1 MTLANLYKNVVIKK
15 AKFLFV
21 FLLFILIA
29 FSFFFKNF
37 NLDASSDSLLLENDA
52 DLKYLREVN
61 KRYGSRD
68 FLVLTYTPKLAFDN
82 KETIINLQYFKSKI
96 EKLDWV
102 DNVITILDI
111 PLLKSSD
118 ELLIERVKNF
128 KTLSHPEID
137 KKRAFKEIIESPIYK
152 NFVISEDG
160 KTSGII
166 VYLKRDPKLSKYIKT
181 KDDFLNKKSE
191 DKFNSE
197 DKKKYKKF
205 LKEYDQYKIFYNKKN
220 HRNIVEIREVINK
233 YSEGAKIHLGG
244 IPMIADDMMSFI
256 KSDITVFGIG
266 VFLFIILTLWLIFK
280 NFKWVI
286 IPLTCCF
293 FSVAIMIGLLGLL
306 GWKVTVISSNFIA
319 LMLILNMAMN
329 IHVTVRYLQIREEN
343 TNVTND
349 ENIFTTCKKMYS
361 PILYTAL
368 TTICAFLSLIFS
380 GIRPIIDFGW
390 MMTFGL
396 IVSFITTFT
405 LLPVL
410 IKILKTDSAI
420 IKEKSKSIITEKLG
434 NFAKKNNFLIFSL
447 TLVIL
452 ISSVIGI
459 SKLEVENSFINYF
472 DKKTEIYK
480 GMKLIDDKLGGTT
493 PLDIII
499 KFPTIEKSRDKN
511 DEDKFDDWEE
521 DNDENEKYWFT
532 RNKIDKISSVHD
544 YLDSI
549 PEIGKVL
556 SFASIIRVIEDLN
569 DNKKLQSLEMGLLYS
584 KIPGSVKKEII
595 NPYISIK
602 DNEARISIRVKDS
615 LENLRRNE
623 LIKKIKSDLNI
634 KLGLNQNEY
643 KLAGV
648 LILFNNL
655 LQSLFKSQILT
666 LGFVMIGIFLMFL
679 ILFRNIALALIGVVP
694 NFLAALFILGIIGL
708 MRIPLDMMTI
718 TIAAITIGIAVDNSI
733 HYIYRF
739 KEEFGKLRNYDLTIN
754 KSHGTVG
761 IAILNTSIT
770 IIFGFSILVF
780 SKFIPTIYFGVF
792 TGLAMLLALISVL
805 TLLPK
810 LILIVKPF
818 GNE

>member
-1 MTLANLYKNVVIKK
+1 MTLTNLYKNVIIKK

-21 FLLFILIA
+21 FLLLILIT

-37 NLDASSDSLLLENDA
+37 NLDASSDSLLLENDT

-68 FLVLTYTPKLAFDN
+68 FLVLTYAPKLAFDN
-82 KETIINLQYFKSKI
+82 KDTIINLQYFKSKI

-191 DKFNSE
+191 GKFNSE

-205 LKEYDQYKIFYNKKN
+205 LKEYGQYKIFYNKKN

-233 YSEGAKIHLGG
+233 YSEGAKIYLGG

-256 KSDITVFGIG
+256 KSDIIVFGVG

-420 IKEKSKSIITEKLG
+420 IKEKSKSILL
-434 NFAKKNNFLIFSL
+434 KNWVIFL
-447 TLVIL
+447 
-452 ISSVIGI
+452 
-459 SKLEVENSFINYF
+459 
-472 DKKTEIYK
+472 
-480 GMKLIDDKLGGTT
+480 
-493 PLDIII
+493 
-499 KFPTIEKSRDKN
+499 
-511 DEDKFDDWEE
+511 
-521 DNDENEKYWFT
+521 
-532 RNKIDKISSVHD
+532 
-544 YLDSI
+544 
-549 PEIGKVL
+549 
-556 SFASIIRVIEDLN
+556 
-569 DNKKLQSLEMGLLYS
+569 
-584 KIPGSVKKEII
+584 
-595 NPYISIK
+595 
-602 DNEARISIRVKDS
+602 
-615 LENLRRNE
+615 
-623 LIKKIKSDLNI
+623 KKI
-634 KLGLNQNEY
+634 
-643 KLAGV
+643 
-648 LILFNNL
+648 
-655 LQSLFKSQILT
+655 
-666 LGFVMIGIFLMFL
+666 IF
-679 ILFRNIALALIGVVP
+679 
-694 NFLAALFILGIIGL
+694 
-708 MRIPLDMMTI
+708 
-718 TIAAITIGIAVDNSI
+718 
-733 HYIYRF
+733 
-739 KEEFGKLRNYDLTIN
+739 
-754 KSHGTVG
+754 
-761 IAILNTSIT
+761 
-770 IIFGFSILVF
+770 
-780 SKFIPTIYFGVF
+780 
-792 TGLAMLLALISVL
+792 
-805 TLLPK
+805 
-810 LILIVKPF
+810 
-818 GNE
+818 